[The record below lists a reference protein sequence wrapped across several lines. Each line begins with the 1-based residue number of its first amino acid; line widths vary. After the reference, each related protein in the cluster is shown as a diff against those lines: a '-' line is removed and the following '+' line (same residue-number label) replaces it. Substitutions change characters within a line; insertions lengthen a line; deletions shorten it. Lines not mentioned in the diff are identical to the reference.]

1 MSKGV
6 MSNEQRPDG
15 RPLRVRDLLLMALTV
30 SSGAV
35 DAIAYLALGKVFTAF
50 MTGNLVFLGL
60 VTAGAGGPSIVSVA
74 IALAVFAAGVF
85 LSARIVKPSKGSG
98 VWPRRV
104 TIALGVAAVA
114 QACFLAVWVAAAGL
128 PASGVTNVLI
138 GLSALAM
145 GMQTATVFSLGLP
158 GVFTTAAT
166 ATLTVLMSDVASW
179 SQSATER
186 RRLAG
191 MLVSLFAGA
200 TAGSLLLVHARTY
213 APVLPLA
220 VTILVV
226 ATAEFT
232 LRARDA
238 TDKRERR

>member
-1 MSKGV
+1 MATLG
-6 MSNEQRPDG
+6 EQTTD
-15 RPLRVRDLLLMALTV
+15 LRVRDLLLMALTV

-50 MTGNLVFLGL
+50 MTGNFVFLGL

-74 IALAVFAAGVF
+74 IALAVFAAGAF
-85 LSARIVKPSKGSG
+85 LGTRIVKPSKGSG

-104 TIALGVAAVA
+104 TIALGAAAVA
-114 QACFLAVWVAAAGL
+114 QACFLAVWVVADGL

-166 ATLTVLMSDVASW
+166 ATLTVLMSDVAAW
-179 SQSATER
+179 SHSATER

-226 ATAEFT
+226 ATAAIT

-238 TDKRERR
+238 TDKQERQ